1 MWGCEKLKESRVS
14 ETVALG
20 SSGDLV
26 SLILWWLSSSCFPEK
41 SNGQNEA
48 TGGPLPCVNGVNAPV

>member
-1 MWGCEKLKESRVS
+1 MCGCEKLKESRVS

-26 SLILWWLSSSCFPEK
+26 SLILW
-41 SNGQNEA
+41 
-48 TGGPLPCVNGVNAPV
+48 